1 MLKNPFFYVSFIL
14 AVAAGGLAVSFVYA
28 FAEPTVPFRQGNP
41 PLGLLRVEAVDV
53 SQGHGRNVSVNGALY
68 RRDGNYAVDASG
80 NRTDSPSGN
89 LYLFLGAGKN
99 FYIRDVQDGPR
110 FVLDS
115 AGRVGIGV
123 PAPAYALD
131 VLGDIRAQ
139 NAWLRTTGNT
149 GWYSD
154 THGGGWYMQDSTWI
168 RSYGSK
174 NVYISNGLRADGG
187 IASGVTDLPGAGNIV
202 ATGYVKAGGNST
214 GISTLIGDCEWKW
227 SGWQD
232 RDNAGN
238 TESFYS
244 PPCSSGYSKPISCYA
259 DCDANSN
266 SSSCED
272 LMVRVRPALIL
283 RQVGS
288 LSFFDY
294 VCEAMKNDQEGRNEY
309 RVAVGAL
316 CCEGIPPSPN

>member
-1 MLKNPFFYVSFIL
+1 MFKKDLFRLLFVFAIVVGGFTAGLVYASNFTEPVLSYPNKLSFGALSLEGINLSQGVPVGGGDGGTGHYNRNGVLYVASSTGDVYL
-14 AVAAGGLAVSFVYA
+14 AVDL
-28 FAEPTVPFRQGNP
+28 
-41 PLGLLRVEAVDV
+41 DV
-53 SQGHGRNVSVNGALY
+53 GE
-68 RRDGNYAVDASG
+68 
-80 NRTDSPSGN
+80 
-89 LYLFLGAGKN
+89 K

-232 RDNAGN
+232 ASGD
-238 TESFYS
+238 SS
-244 PPCSSGYSKPISCYA
+244 PDSVQFDSPNCPSGKAPVSCHA
-259 DCDANSN
+259 DCDWDPGRGENY
-266 SSSCED
+266 CED
-272 LMVRVRPALIL
+272 AIVEISPWNS
-283 RQVGS
+283 GS
-288 LSFFDY
+288 LAW
-294 VCEAMKNDQEGRNEY
+294 CRIKAHDQQGADEY
-309 RVAVGAL
+309 NMRVGAL
-316 CCEGIPPSPN
+316 CCEGIPFPF

>member
-131 VLGDIRAQ
+131 VFGGIRAQ
-139 NAWLRTTGNT
+139 NGWLRTTGNT

-227 SGWQD
+227 SGWQ
-232 RDNAGN
+232 NA
-238 TESFYS
+238 SSDSS
-244 PPCSSGYSKPISCYA
+244 PDSVQFDSPNCPSGKAPVSCHA
-259 DCDANSN
+259 DCDWDPGRGENY
-266 SSSCED
+266 CED
-272 LMVRVRPALIL
+272 AIVEISPWNS
-283 RQVGS
+283 GS
-288 LSFFDY
+288 LAW
-294 VCEAMKNDQEGRNEY
+294 CRIKAHDQQGADEY
-309 RVAVGAL
+309 NMRVGAL
-316 CCEGIPPSPN
+316 CCAGVPTPF

>member
-1 MLKNPFFYVSFIL
+1 MFKKDLFRLLFVFAIVVGGFTAGLVYASNFTEPVLSYPNKLSFGALSLEGINLSQGVPVGGGDGGTGHYNRNGVLYVASSTGDVYL
-14 AVAAGGLAVSFVYA
+14 AVDL
-28 FAEPTVPFRQGNP
+28 
-41 PLGLLRVEAVDV
+41 DV
-53 SQGHGRNVSVNGALY
+53 GE
-68 RRDGNYAVDASG
+68 
-80 NRTDSPSGN
+80 
-89 LYLFLGAGKN
+89 K

-227 SGWQD
+227 SGWQ
-232 RDNAGN
+232 NA
-238 TESFYS
+238 SSDSS
-244 PPCSSGYSKPISCYA
+244 PDSVQFDSPNCPSGKAPVSCHA
-259 DCDANSN
+259 DCDWDPGRGENY
-266 SSSCED
+266 CED
-272 LMVRVRPALIL
+272 AIVEISPWNS
-283 RQVGS
+283 GS
-288 LSFFDY
+288 LAW
-294 VCEAMKNDQEGRNEY
+294 CRIKAHDQQGADEY
-309 RVAVGAL
+309 NMRVGAL
-316 CCEGIPPSPN
+316 CCAGVPTPF

>member
-1 MLKNPFFYVSFIL
+1 M
-14 AVAAGGLAVSFVYA
+14 
-28 FAEPTVPFRQGNP
+28 PFRQGNP

-168 RSYGSK
+168 RSYNSK
-174 NVYISNGLRADGG
+174 HVYIAAGLRADGG

-202 ATGYVKAGGNST
+202 ATGVIVAGGNSAY
-214 GISTLIGDCEWKW
+214 ISTLVGDCEWKW
-227 SGWQD
+227 SGYH
-232 RDNAGN
+232 
-238 TESFYS
+238 SYS
-244 PPCSSGYSKPISCYA
+244 SNNWSNLNWWYSWH
-259 DCDANSN
+259 
-266 SSSCED
+266 
-272 LMVRVRPALIL
+272 R
-283 RQVGS
+283 
-288 LSFFDY
+288 
-294 VCEAMKNDQEGRNEY
+294 
-309 RVAVGAL
+309 
-316 CCEGIPPSPN
+316 

>member
-1 MLKNPFFYVSFIL
+1 MFKKDLFRLLFVFAIVVGGFTAGLVYASNFTEPVLSYPNKLSFGALSLEGINLSQGVPVGGGDGGTGHYNRNGVLYVASSTGDVYL
-14 AVAAGGLAVSFVYA
+14 AVDL
-28 FAEPTVPFRQGNP
+28 
-41 PLGLLRVEAVDV
+41 DV
-53 SQGHGRNVSVNGALY
+53 GE
-68 RRDGNYAVDASG
+68 
-80 NRTDSPSGN
+80 
-89 LYLFLGAGKN
+89 K

-232 RDNAGN
+232 ASSD
-238 TESFYS
+238 SS
-244 PPCSSGYSKPISCYA
+244 PDSVQFDSPNCPSGKAPVSCHA
-259 DCDANSN
+259 DCDWDPGRGENY
-266 SSSCED
+266 CED
-272 LMVRVRPALIL
+272 AIVEISPWNS
-283 RQVGS
+283 GS
-288 LSFFDY
+288 LAW
-294 VCEAMKNDQEGRNEY
+294 CRIKAHDQQGADEY
-309 RVAVGAL
+309 NMRVGAL
-316 CCEGIPPSPN
+316 CCAGVPTPF